1 MPPALSLGHLLPLL
15 ALAYVLGGQVTH
27 VVGKDGFMKHSI
39 LCPEPR
45 VAHGGAAQWNRLS
58 RVGVG
63 GGSRPV
69 PARLALTGASLG
81 RYIQGASSPKDM
93 VIIVDV

>member
-1 MPPALSLGHLLPLL
+1 M
-15 ALAYVLGGQVTH
+15 
-27 VVGKDGFMKHSI
+27 
-39 LCPEPR
+39 
-45 VAHGGAAQWNRLS
+45 AHAGAAPWNGLS